1 MSIVDSF
8 KRLLPHELR
17 QHLKRSLFVHQDMSS
32 RLLNLRR
39 AGFLP
44 KGAIDC
50 GAYQGD
56 WTRDF
61 WKVWPGVPVLLI
73 EPQPGCQKQLTD
85 LAAKVRFSSVGSC
98 ALGDSCGMASFAL
111 GETNSG
117 IRTAGLKSEGE
128 SIEVPLRTLDSLLGE
143 KMNFSP
149 DFLKLDLQGFELHAL
164 RGAKHCMPNFEVILL
179 EISIIRIGDVP
190 VFREVDCFMEEQG
203 YKIYDLIPQY
213 YRPLDG
219 ALWQIDAFYVREGSP
234 LISSREWQ

>member
-1 MSIVDSF
+1 MTMLGIL
-8 KRLLPHELR
+8 KRLLPYERR
-17 QHLKRSLFVHQDMSS
+17 QQMKRKLFHHQDMQT
-32 RLLNLRR
+32 RLRNLRR
-39 AGFLP
+39 AGFIP
-44 KGAIDC
+44 KGAIDG
-50 GAYQGD
+50 GAYHGD
-56 WTRDF
+56 WTKEF
-61 WKVWPGVPVLLI
+61 WDVWPDVPVLLI
-73 EPQPGCQKQLTD
+73 EPQPACLKQLSD
-85 LAAKVRFSSVGSC
+85 LAANVPNSSVGCC
-98 ALGDSCGMASFAL
+98 ALGDSSGMASFAL

-117 IRTAGLKSEGE
+117 IRTAGSKSEGE

-164 RGAKHCMPNFEVILL
+164 RGAKNCMRNFEVILL